1 MAAGDPLVAPV
12 QGHRLIPARPGHDL
26 PAAEASPRAEA
37 PRPPAAEVAGLAEDA
52 AALGHSFRSPDLLRQ
67 ALTHRSAAHGT
78 ASGRMRPGH
87 KGQGSNER
95 LEFIG
100 DRVLGLLVAEW
111 LAERFPDEQEGSL
124 GPRHAQ
130 LVSRPVL
137 ARIADDAGLSRA
149 ISVAPN
155 EDRAGVKR
163 LATVLADTLEAVIG
177 AVFLDAGLD
186 AARFLVRR
194 CWAGAMT
201 AQVLPPKDPKTAL
214 QEYLLGR
221 GRALPVYEVAS
232 RAGPSHNPSF
242 VITVTAAGQTGTGT
256 AGSKRIAERDAA
268 LDLLARLA

>member
-37 PRPPAAEVAGLAEDA
+37 PRPPAAEVAGLAE
-52 AALGHSFRSPDLLRQ
+52 
-67 ALTHRSAAHGT
+67 
-78 ASGRMRPGH
+78 
-87 KGQGSNER
+87 
-95 LEFIG
+95 
-100 DRVLGLLVAEW
+100 
-111 LAERFPDEQEGSL
+111 RFPDEQEGSL

-137 ARIADDAGLSRA
+137 AAIADAAGLSRA

-163 LATVLADTLEAVIG
+163 LATVLADTMEAVIG

-186 AARFLVRR
+186 AARILVRR
-194 CWAGAMT
+194 CWADAMT
-201 AQVLPPKDPKTAL
+201 AQILPPKDPKTTL

-232 RAGPSHNPSF
+232 REGPSHNPSF

-268 LDLLARLA
+268 LDLLAKLA

>member
-1 MAAGDPLVAPV
+1 VNDAARPDHAVAS
-12 QGHRLIPARPGHDL
+12 RPARADAARLRVADTARH
-26 PAAEASPRAEA
+26 PATDAARLAEA
-37 PRPPAAEVAGLAEDA
+37 DA
-52 AALGHSFRSPDLLRQ
+52 TLGHSFHRPDLLRE

-78 ASGRMRPGH
+78 ASGRMRPGQ

-137 ARIADDAGLSRA
+137 AAIADAAGLSRA

-163 LATVLADTLEAVIG
+163 LATVLADTMEAVIG

-186 AARFLVRR
+186 AARILVRR
-194 CWAGAMT
+194 CWADAMT
-201 AQVLPPKDPKTAL
+201 AQILPPKDPKTTL

-232 RAGPSHNPSF
+232 REGPSHNPSF

-268 LDLLARLA
+268 LDLLAKLA

>member
-1 MAAGDPLVAPV
+1 MSGSARPDPGAGATDAHRPSGSDALRAAGGD
-12 QGHRLIPARPGHDL
+12 
-26 PAAEASPRAEA
+26 
-37 PRPPAAEVAGLAEDA
+37 
-52 AALGHSFRSPDLLRQ
+52 AALGHVFRRPELLRQ

-78 ASGRMRPGH
+78 ASGRMRPGQ
-87 KGQGSNER
+87 KGLGSNER

-137 ARIADDAGLSRA
+137 FAIAEAAGLSRDIA
-149 ISVAPN
+149 VAPN

-163 LATVLADTLEAVIG
+163 LATVLADTLEAIIG

-186 AARFLVRR
+186 AARMLVRR
-194 CWAGAMT
+194 CWTAAMT

-232 RAGPSHNPSF
+232 QEGPSHKPNF
-242 VITVTAAGQTGTGT
+242 VVTVTAAGHTGTGT

-268 LDLLARLA
+268 LDLLGRLA